1 MMASVEAEKTELKEE
16 GVIEAA
22 TELAQDPE
30 SKVNPDTIEQNL
42 VDMTR
47 QAGGA
52 AYQFD
57 PDASPEDKA
66 AAAEAV
72 RSRHTSVFP
81 SSSPIR
87 RDPSL
92 FLCARA
98 NKFPSQRVPP
108 GFHHQKK
115 PKGISVITDQVRRPF

>member
-1 MMASVEAEKTELKEE
+1 MASLEAEKTELKEE

-30 SKVNPDTIEQNL
+30 SKVNPETVEQTL
-42 VDMTR
+42 VDETR
-47 QAGGA
+47 KSGGA

-72 RSRHTSVFP
+72 REA
-81 SSSPIR
+81 
-87 RDPSL
+87 PSL
-92 FLCARA
+92 NSLSSAG
-98 NKFPSQRVPP
+98 V
-108 GFHHQKK
+108 
-115 PKGISVITDQVRRPF
+115 

>member
-1 MMASVEAEKTELKEE
+1 MASVEAENTELKEE

-22 TELAQDPE
+22 TELAQDPQ
-30 SKVNPDTIEQNL
+30 SKVNPDTVEEKL
-42 VDMTR
+42 VDETR

-72 RSRHTSVFP
+72 RLRHS
-81 SSSPIR
+81 
-87 RDPSL
+87 
-92 FLCARA
+92 
-98 NKFPSQRVPP
+98 
-108 GFHHQKK
+108 
-115 PKGISVITDQVRRPF
+115 